1 MSTHIVDPVAET
13 SAHLHRSRKA
23 LLGALEGLT
32 ESDFA
37 REIDGHPLVELLA
50 KLAREERVGAEA
62 AHRLLSAEAQED
74 PATSNSINVPPT
86 ERQAT
91 LPPQAIHA
99 LAGARHHTTQVL
111 DKLPTRDS
119 NTMAGDRT
127 EVLALLNAAAEREQ
141 LVADRIASCY
151 SDAN

>member
-1 MSTHIVDPVAET
+1 MSTPPVDPVAET

-23 LLGALEGLT
+23 LFGALEGLT

-50 KLAREERVGAEA
+50 KLAREERETAEA
-62 AHRLLSAEAQED
+62 AHRLLSTEAQED
-74 PATSNSINVPPT
+74 PSTSNSSDVPPT

-99 LAGARHHTTQVL
+99 LAGARHHTNQIL
-111 DKLPTRDS
+111 DKLAAEDS
-119 NTMAGDRT
+119 STMAGNRT
-127 EVLALLNAAAEREQ
+127 EALTLLNTAAEHEQ
-141 LVADRIASCY
+141 LAADRIANY
-151 SDAN
+151 SSGAN